1 MGLESHFRPAV
12 PVRFTGA
19 AIFFAVAAL
28 PRVKSGPA
36 FGADVIIARS
46 CHLLR
51 KSIWLPHFGASLARF
66 LPHFR
71 VRKRLKSSSL
81 APFWGNQ

>member
-51 KSIWLPHFGASLARF
+51 KSIWLPHFGDSLACF
-66 LPHFR
+66 YPHFGDSLH
-71 VRKRLKSSSL
+71 LKSDSL
-81 APFWGNQ
+81 SPFWGYQ